1 MTKNIMPFQTN
12 IISAT
17 KTNADFR
24 QVLFTGV
31 RSQLVIMSIPP
42 GEEVGAEVHEHV
54 EQTLFFLSGT
64 GKAYLNGKESA
75 ITAGDVVVVPPGT
88 EHNFVN
94 TGTDDL
100 KIYTVYAPPNHIAST
115 TEATK
120 ADADANVADEA

>member
-1 MTKNIMPFQTN
+1 MTKNSVPFQTN

-17 KTNADFR
+17 KANTDYR

-31 RSQLVIMSIPP
+31 RSQLVIMSIPSGGEI
-42 GEEVGAEVHEHV
+42 GEETHEHV

-64 GKAYLNGKESA
+64 GKAYLNDKEST

-88 EHNFVN
+88 KHNFVN

-100 KIYTVYAPPNHIAST
+100 KVYTV
-115 TEATK
+115 
-120 ADADANVADEA
+120 